1 MIDAISSGSETDE
14 IEEDIDQEIDE
25 EIDEVQNEAISSDSD
40 FETAQ

>member
-25 EIDEVQNEAISSDSD
+25 EVDEVQNDAISSDSD